1 VTADASTSSNVVDS
15 TGWLEYLVDGAN
27 ADFFAAAVEDTERLV
42 IPTISI
48 LEVFRWVLRERG
60 EDDALQV
67 AALMQQG
74 RVVDLDVPISLRAA
88 QLGLEHGLPLADSVV
103 LATAEAFGAVLWTQD
118 ADFEGLS
125 GVQYRPKPKA
135 RPRRRG

>member
-1 VTADASTSSNVVDS
+1 
-15 TGWLEYLVDGAN
+15 
-27 ADFFAAAVEDTERLV
+27 VEDTERLV
-42 IPTISI
+42 ISNISI

>member
-1 VTADASTSSNVVDS
+1 VTASASDAPNNVVDS
-15 TGWLEYLVDGAN
+15 SGWLEYLVDGPN
-27 ADFFAAAVEDTERLV
+27 ADFFAPAVEDTERLV
-42 IPTISI
+42 IPSISI

-74 RVVDLDVPISLRAA
+74 RVVDLDVAISLRAA
-88 QLGLEHGLPLADSVV
+88 QLGLEHRLPLADSVM

-118 ADFEGLS
+118 ADFDGIAGVHYRKKGKRPPRS
-125 GVQYRPKPKA
+125 G
-135 RPRRRG
+135 